1 MTITRRRLLELTGT
15 GVLTLTAAGLILG
28 DGSPVAPVTQAAAQS
43 ADELMTPGP
52 MEEKVLGDPDA
63 PVTII
68 EYSSMTC
75 PYCAAFHAGTLPGI
89 KEKYIDTGKA
99 KLVFREFPFDPRAMA
114 AFMLARCAPDDRYFP
129 LIEVLYQQQRTWAS
143 APDARPPLLQISK
156 LAGFT
161 QESFEACLKNQEML
175 DNISQV
181 QKRAADEFGV
191 SSTPT
196 FFINGEKVAGNM
208 SVEDMS
214 KLIDKHL

>member
-15 GVLTLTAAGLILG
+15 GVLTLTAAGLFLG

-43 ADELMTPGP
+43 ADELMTAGP
-52 MEEKVLGDPDA
+52 MEDKVLGDPEA

-75 PYCAAFHAGTLPGI
+75 PHCAAFHTGTLPEI

-129 LIEVLYQQQRTWAS
+129 LIDVLYQQQRTWAS